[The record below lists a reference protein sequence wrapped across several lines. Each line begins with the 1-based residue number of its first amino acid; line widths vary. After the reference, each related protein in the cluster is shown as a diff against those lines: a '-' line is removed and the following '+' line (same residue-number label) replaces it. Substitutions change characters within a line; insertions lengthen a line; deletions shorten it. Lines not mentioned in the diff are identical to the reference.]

1 MNCLVVDDNI
11 IARTTIRHLAGQVS
25 GLSVVG
31 ECSNGI
37 EAFNLLRQEKIDL
50 LLLDIEMPGMTG
62 LELTKNLGT
71 QSPAI
76 IFTTSKKEYAV
87 EAFELNVVD
96 YLVKPITPA
105 RFIQAISRAVEW
117 KTEVASSEA
126 GQDRGILF
134 IRDAGMVMRVDIR
147 DILFAEAM
155 GDYVKIHTSERF
167 YMAHC
172 TLKSLEERL
181 PAAEFQRIHRS
192 YIVAIYHIDMLRE
205 GTILI
210 REHQLPVSDSF
221 RSILTNR
228 LNIL

>member
-1 MNCLVVDDNI
+1 MKCLVIDDNI
-11 IARTTIRHLAGQVS
+11 IARTTLRHLAGQVS

-37 EAFNLLRQEKIDL
+37 EAFNLLRREKIDL

-62 LELTKNLGT
+62 LELTKNLGA
-71 QSPAI
+71 QCPAI

-105 RFIQAISRAVEW
+105 RFIQAISRAFEW
-117 KTEVASSEA
+117 KNEWAFSEA
-126 GQDRGILF
+126 YQDKGTLF
-134 IRDAGMVMRVDIR
+134 IRDAGVIIRVNIR

-155 GDYVKIHTSERF
+155 GDYVKIHTAERF
-167 YMAHC
+167 YLAHS

-181 PAAEFQRIHRS
+181 PAADFMRIHRS
-192 YIVAIYHIDMLRE
+192 YVVALHRIDMVRE
-205 GTILI
+205 GTVVI
-210 REHQLPVSDSF
+210 REHQIPVSDSF
-221 RSILTNR
+221 RSILAGR